1 MQLGSMERATR
12 RASALSALNNEGIL
26 RHVLEYVG
34 AGQHL
39 FVSAVSKD
47 WRACY
52 AKLKLIKM
60 RWKGTDA
67 HWTVSKT
74 QGTLTSAAFSSVSR
88 VKLACDCD
96 LPLRKCGLTR
106 LGYTAGFH
114 SDVVTLAAAHEL
126 GLKLSSDVVRGAAA
140 ARSVPTFF
148 WLMTEQHC
156 RLPKYIT
163 WTAARSGSIE
173 KLAWLKGQGC
183 EWEIDTLRSAIQ
195 TSSKQ
200 LVEYLI
206 VDGCRINWIAC
217 HAAAEVGDLAM
228 LKWLREQGCAWRLER
243 GFANNSLAS
252 TAASSGSIEL
262 LQWLREQGVEI
273 GTDALIS
280 AAAKGRL
287 PLCQHLRAEQVQWS
301 EAVSTAA
308 AAGGHYSTLRWLLD
322 SGCPCDVHRLCCA
335 AAAGC
340 CMDTLTYVVQQHE
353 PGAELLTHMLNAAG
367 SCSELTA
374 AQWLRARGAAWPAT
388 LGYLE
393 EVEGG
398 LYEKPW
404 SLPAVEWARHQGCD
418 SPELELQP
426 FEHDDSSD
434 SSDGDS
440 RSDGSNSDSGSGTA
454 GSDEDSDS
462 SSGESSSASRR
473 SSE

>member
-1 MQLGSMERATR
+1 
-12 RASALSALNNEGIL
+12 
-26 RHVLEYVG
+26 VG
-34 AGQHL
+34 AGQHF
-39 FVSAVSKD
+39 FVSAASTD

-52 AKLKLIKM
+52 TTLKLIKM
-60 RWKGTDA
+60 RWEGAGA
-67 HWTVSKT
+67 HLTVSKT

-88 VKLACDCD
+88 VKLAYECG
-96 LPLRKCGLTR
+96 LQLRKNCSLTR
-106 LGYTAGFH
+106 LSYTAGFP
-114 SDVVTLAAAHEL
+114 SDVATLAAAHEL

-140 ARSVPTFF
+140 ARSMPTFL

-163 WTAARSGSIE
+163 WTAVRSGSIE

-195 TSSKQ
+195 TGSKQ

-206 VDGCRINWIAC
+206 ADGCPINWIAY
-217 HAAAEVGDLAM
+217 HAAAETGDLAM
-228 LKWLREQGCAWRLER
+228 LKWLREQGCAWRVER
-243 GFANNSLAS
+243 GFANKSLVS
-252 TAASSGSIEL
+252 VAACSGSIEL

-273 GTDALIS
+273 GSDALIS

-287 PLCQHLRAEQVQWS
+287 PLCQHLRSEHVQWS

-322 SGCPCDVHRLCCA
+322 SGCPFAVHRLCCA

-353 PGAELLTHMLNAAG
+353 PDAELLTHMLNAAG
-367 SCSELTA
+367 SCSELTT

-393 EVEGG
+393 EAEKGG
-398 LYEKPW
+398 CM
-404 SLPAVEWARHQGCD
+404 R
-418 SPELELQP
+418 SPGHCLL
-426 FEHDDSSD
+426 
-434 SSDGDS
+434 
-440 RSDGSNSDSGSGTA
+440 
-454 GSDEDSDS
+454 
-462 SSGESSSASRR
+462 
-473 SSE
+473 